1 MVSILTNLVL
11 TVMSPDDNTE
21 IFGQLLHGTARA
33 WRQKLDER
41 LKPMGLS
48 QAKWRTLMHL
58 SLAGDALTQAEIAV
72 RLGVEEPSVVTLL
85 HRLERED
92 WITRTN
98 SAQDRR
104 CKMVLLGRRAQRVI
118 AQITSSAKTL
128 RNELLADIS
137 TPDLQMCMDVLAHIK
152 DRAEKN
158 DKLRARSD
166 KAAARRSA
174 EHNGQLKQGS
184 SILRKKAIRRGSK

>member
-1 MVSILTNLVL
+1 
-11 TVMSPDDNTE
+11 MSPGDTTE

-58 SLAGDALTQAEIAV
+58 SLARDALTQAEIAA

-98 SAQDRR
+98 SALDRR

-118 AQITSSAKTL
+118 AQINSSAETL
-128 RNELLADIS
+128 RDELLAGIS
-137 TPDLQMCMDVLAHIK
+137 ASDLQTCMKVLTRIRE
-152 DRAEKN
+152 RAEKT
-158 DKLRARSD
+158 DSLRSTGD
-166 KAAARRSA
+166 TVVGRRLTR
-174 EHNGQLKQGS
+174 HNGHTKQRN
-184 SILRKKAIRRGSK
+184 SILKKGAFRKRSK

>member
-1 MVSILTNLVL
+1 
-11 TVMSPDDNTE
+11 
-21 IFGQLLHGTARA
+21 
-33 WRQKLDER
+33 
-41 LKPMGLS
+41 
-48 QAKWRTLMHL
+48 
-58 SLAGDALTQAEIAV
+58 
-72 RLGVEEPSVVTLL
+72 
-85 HRLERED
+85 
-92 WITRTN
+92 
-98 SAQDRR
+98 
-104 CKMVLLGRRAQRVI
+104 MVLLGRRAQRVI

-174 EHNGQLKQGS
+174 EHNGQLKQGG